1 MHGVPAE
8 WLTLDLYSELGVP
21 RGASPEQVRAAFRD
35 LAHRF
40 HPDHFPDDPLA
51 EDRFRRISAAYRV
64 LADPLS
70 RASYDR
76 LHLAGPRVVPVR
88 PVPAHRV
95 PTHRPTSPR
104 EPSPSTTEPPSK
116 PHAAPRDETST
127 LAGLAVL
134 VVVGAIL
141 LIAAIAVSI
150 FVIGPDCDVPRE
162 LQQLGCPPAP

>member
-1 MHGVPAE
+1 VHRVPAE
-8 WLTLDLYSELGVP
+8 WLTLDLYAELGVS
-21 RGASPEQVRAAFRD
+21 RAASPEQVRAAYRD

-95 PTHRPTSPR
+95 PTPHRTTSAREASAAGTPTK
-104 EPSPSTTEPPSK
+104 PP
-116 PHAAPRDETST
+116 AAPRDETST

-134 VVVGAIL
+134 VVVGAVL

-162 LQQLGCPPAP
+162 VQQLGCPPAP

>member
-8 WLTLDLYSELGVP
+8 WLTLDLYAELAVP
-21 RGASPEQVRAAFRD
+21 RTASAEQVRAAYRD
-35 LAHRF
+35 LAHRY

-51 EDRFRRISAAYRV
+51 EDRFRRISTAYRV

-95 PTHRPTSPR
+95 PASRRPTSPR
-104 EPSPSTTEPPSK
+104 EPSPAADPPPKPPEP
-116 PHAAPRDETST
+116 PRDETST

-134 VVVGAIL
+134 VAVGALL
-141 LIAAIAVSI
+141 LIAAIAISI